1 MKKLF
6 LISGILLLALNVFA
20 QSAESPASE
29 TTLIFVR
36 HAEKMDDGTRNPHL
50 NEEGKTRA
58 TRLANILLKEH
69 NVTAVYSTP
78 YYRTLETASP
88 IADSMGLEIK
98 EYGLDDP
105 KALVQSIID
114 TNKGETALIVGHS
127 NTTPLLVNLSIGQQ
141 QFEQLD
147 EKAYGD
153 IFIVT
158 IVEGKDPD
166 VKRMTY

>member
-6 LISGILLLALNVFA
+6 LIVGILLISLNAFA
-20 QSAESPASE
+20 QSPESPASE

-36 HAEKMDDGTRNPHL
+36 HAEKMDDGTPNPHL
-50 NEEGKTRA
+50 NEEGKIRA
-58 TRLANILLKEH
+58 ARLADILLKEH
-69 NVTAVYSTP
+69 NVKAVYSTP

-88 IADSMGLEIK
+88 IADSMGLEIR

-114 TNKGETALIVGHS
+114 TNKGATVLIVGHS
-127 NTTPLLVNLSIGQQ
+127 NTTPLLVNLSIGEQR
-141 QFEQLD
+141 FKQLD

-158 IVEGKDPD
+158 IVEEEEPIVEKIS
-166 VKRMTY
+166 Y